1 MPPTPGISTYRP
13 PLSLPHALTIRG
25 RTPLCRGC
33 RRMIDPLPIPAALHR
48 RLQAGELVR
57 YDKACRAIAEAKAVD
72 EVKGIRD
79 TAEALR
85 AAARV
90 AGNRQA
96 EIDMAEIRI
105 RAERRVGELLAA
117 QRDAGL
123 LSQGAQGTGSNQH
136 EVRGAAEHD
145 T

>member
-33 RRMIDPLPIPAALHR
+33 RRMIDALAIPAALDR

-90 AGNRQA
+90 AANRPA
-96 EIDMAEIRI
+96 AIDMAESRLP
-105 RAERRVGELLAA
+105 ARRRPSHLMAA
-117 QRDAGL
+117 PRTSGWAPPGP
-123 LSQGAQGTGSNQH
+123 TGHWNKQ
-136 EVRGAAEHD
+136 